1 MTRRFVQLA
10 RLLSVPALLALGSVS
25 APAVSAGNPCFHGF
39 EMPAASVGGGTE
51 IKLMPCAFD
60 PTITQVA
67 EGSEVTFVNGPDFTH
82 LITGANQAWGSP
94 DVEVQPGASISYT
107 FGAAGIYP
115 YACALHPGMSGA
127 IVVGDVDEALAAGS
141 TGGSAIGGTTGTSK
155 QGSTTS
161 DSTEAAPAS
170 ATSEGASIVDAL
182 PLVAVGI
189 GAGLIAG
196 AAAAWLAIRRR
207 APGGRSLVHAE

>member
-1 MTRRFVQLA
+1 M
-10 RLLSVPALLALGSVS
+10 S

-39 EMPAASVGGGTE
+39 EMPPASAGGGTD
-51 IKLMPCAFD
+51 IKLMPCAFE

-67 EGSEVTFVNGPDFTH
+67 EGTEVTFVNGSDFTH

-94 DVEVQPGASISYT
+94 DVEVQPEASVSYT
-107 FGAAGIYP
+107 FDTAGIYP

-127 IVVGDVDEALAAGS
+127 IVVGDVGEALASGS
-141 TGGSAIGGTTGTSK
+141 TGASNAGGSTGTST
-155 QGSTTS
+155 QGGSSTS
-161 DSTEAAPAS
+161 DGSETTPASVPTEAASNA
-170 ATSEGASIVDAL
+170 DAL

-207 APGGRSLVHAE
+207 APSGQSLVHAD